1 MKQCTGGEFIVM
13 GVPSEALEP
22 KTLDIIKSVQ
32 PAGFIL
38 FARNMK
44 NPEQLRKLTDD
55 LRKAVNHEPIIT
67 IDQEGGRVSRLKEF
81 MAEPPSA
88 RQFTRHGDVSLVKEH
103 GVLTGKLLRLFGF
116 NLNLAP
122 VLDVE
127 FDADN
132 DNSLGERTYGSS
144 PDQVVKNAKAFAEGM
159 RNEGILSC
167 GKHFP
172 GYSCAKVDPHN
183 ALPTVMKTKEE
194 MMKLE
199 WVSFERMLDVVDTLM
214 IGHVSYPLIDSS
226 KLPSSMAPNMVRGLV
241 RNDWQ
246 FDRCTIT
253 DDMDMGAINKT
264 YGSVEA
270 AKAALEA
277 GNDIILVCH
286 NIEGVPQ
293 IAKALAG
300 VSDEIKEE
308 SLKRIES
315 LRERLAAPYE
325 FSMQK
330 MEELDAAVKKL
341 RAQVLDAVPVKE

>member
-1 MKQCTGGEFIVM
+1 MT
-13 GVPSEALEP
+13 
-22 KTLDIIKSVQ
+22 
-32 PAGFIL
+32 
-38 FARNMK
+38 
-44 NPEQLRKLTDD
+44 
-55 LRKAVNHEPIIT
+55 
-67 IDQEGGRVSRLKEF
+67 
-81 MAEPPSA
+81 EPPSA
-88 RQFTRHGDVSLVKEH
+88 RQFTKYGDVSLIKEH
-103 GVLTGKLLRLFGF
+103 GILTGKLLRLFGF

-127 FDADN
+127 IDADN

-144 PDQVVKNAKAFAEGM
+144 PDQVVKNASAFAEGM
-159 RNEGILSC
+159 RSEGILSC

-199 WVSFERMLDVVDTLM
+199 WVPFERMLDVVDTLM

-226 KLPSSMAPNMVRGLV
+226 RLPASMAPDMVRGLV

-264 YGSVEA
+264 YGSAEA

-277 GNDIILVCH
+277 GNDIMLVCH
-286 NIEGVPQ
+286 NIEGVPK
-293 IAKALAG
+293 IAKALAS
-300 VSDEIKEE
+300 VSDEIKSEA
-308 SLKRIES
+308 LKRIES
-315 LRERLAAPYE
+315 LRERLAAPHE
-325 FSMQK
+325 FSLQK
-330 MEELDAAVKKL
+330 LEELDAAVKAL
-341 RAQVLDAVPVKE
+341 REKVLQTVAIKT